1 GHRARQVPR
10 CPGLPHRAHPP
21 HRVHAAA
28 GRGARPGLVRSP
40 GGRLPGPHPARRGLA
55 GAGNAGQLPG
65 QKSGGGGHRRR
76 RDPGLAAGGV
86 AAGQRHR
93 AALLQAPLGGGAPQR
108 ALSALPVGADP
119 PAGRRLLPRGHL
131 GGALRHY
138 PGARSTAVAMNAR
151 SALLTAATVLG
162 LVLVFIGERL
172 VGAGAGR
179 VIADVLGVL
188 AVAAATV
195 LRGTRSARA
204 SPAPRAR
211 VERTFA
217 LLSTLA
223 VLAILTW
230 FVQSDAM
237 AAAGGPELSRS
248 APRLATVLQ
257 IATALLASAA
267 VVPLVLGE
275 LAYAAMARAPE
286 VEVGRVEDAVGS
298 GLALVAVLTTAL
310 SLGWVADVRDVS
322 VDWSFF
328 RPGRVSDS
336 TRGVVRGFTEPVTV
350 SLFYPPGSDVGAL
363 VGDYVRALAKESPLV
378 RVEQLDAAVDLPRA
392 RALGVSAN
400 GAVVVSRGERK
411 EAYQTG
417 V

>member
-1 GHRARQVPR
+1 
-10 CPGLPHRAHPP
+10 
-21 HRVHAAA
+21 
-28 GRGARPGLVRSP
+28 
-40 GGRLPGPHPARRGLA
+40 
-55 GAGNAGQLPG
+55 
-65 QKSGGGGHRRR
+65 
-76 RDPGLAAGGV
+76 
-86 AAGQRHR
+86 
-93 AALLQAPLGGGAPQR
+93 
-108 ALSALPVGADP
+108 
-119 PAGRRLLPRGHL
+119 
-131 GGALRHY
+131 
-138 PGARSTAVAMNAR
+138 
-151 SALLTAATVLG
+151 
-162 LVLVFIGERL
+162 ER
-172 VGAGAGR
+172 
-179 VIADVLGVL
+179 GVL
-188 AVAAATV
+188 ALVWPGETA
-195 LRGTRSARA
+195 RGA
-204 SPAPRAR
+204 SPRPSPARWPRVSR
-211 VERTFA
+211 SFA

-223 VLAILTW
+223 ALAILTW
-230 FVQSDAM
+230 FAQSDAM
-237 AAAGGPELSRS
+237 VAAGGPELSRS
-248 APRLATVLQ
+248 APRLATALQ
-257 IATALLASAA
+257 IATALLAAAA

-275 LAYAAMARAPE
+275 LSYAAMARAPE
-286 VEVGRVEDAVGS
+286 GEVGRVQDAVGS

-363 VGDYVRALAKESPLV
+363 VGDYARTLAKETPLV